1 MAVFKGFCDDAG
13 HWQMDDFKA
22 LCAHLAAKF
31 KGQEFLFETKHVTKR
46 QGSQSMRYLRGVVI
60 PDVAEACGYSDPDD
74 YEQVWQGLAWKFL
87 RLPDGEFGEP
97 RRRSTAKDQM
107 TQAEMTALIDQIIT
121 YAETS
126 IPGCKIRRPE
136 DVTLDDVY
144 DPEWK

>member
-1 MAVFKGFCDDAG
+1 MAVFKCFCDDVG
-13 HWQMDDFKA
+13 RFGLDDPKGFAK
-22 LCAHLAAKF
+22 HLEAKF
-31 KGQEFLFETKHVTKR
+31 KGQEFLVETKHVPKR

-74 YEQVWQGLAWKFL
+74 YAQVWQGLAWKFL

-107 TQAEMTALIDQIIT
+107 TQAEITALIDQIIT

-136 DVTLDDVY
+136 DVALDDVY